1 MREGG
6 KAVDYNGC
14 MNQIQ
19 QYLENCPLVIL
30 GAGASMPYGLPSM
43 GELAIEIGQHADNF
57 DSEEFDAF
65 LLNLS
70 TMNLEEALDISELS
84 RDSQN
89 RIREI
94 VWDYVCKR
102 DREFFEQ
109 LISTRN
115 SFPICDLLKK
125 VIQPAQNT
133 ATIITTNYDR
143 VTEYAADMIG
153 ATAVTGF
160 EGSLIKNI
168 ELPSGRL
175 STQRLRA
182 RERTVFIWKVHGSL
196 DWFLLGNGTS
206 SAYPLSE
213 RIPANHTP
221 LIIPPGKDKY
231 SATHN
236 EPYRSIISKAD
247 EAFTKASS
255 YLCVGYGFND
265 EHIQPKLLTEIAK
278 GKPIVVLARQA
289 TASCKQHIVAS
300 GIKKYIIIEESPDGK
315 TAVKCNGW
323 DEIYDGHFWGLAE
336 FMNIW

>member
-1 MREGG
+1 M
-6 KAVDYNGC
+6 DYNGC
-14 MNQIQ
+14 VNQIQ

-43 GELAIEIGQHADNF
+43 GELATEIGKYADDF
-57 DSEEFDAF
+57 DSDEFDAF
-65 LLNLS
+65 FLNLS
-70 TMNLEEALDISELS
+70 TMNLEEALDASELS

-94 VWDYVCKR
+94 VWEHICKR
-102 DREFFEQ
+102 DKEFFDQ
-109 LISTRN
+109 IISTRN
-115 SFPICDLLKK
+115 SFPTCELLRK

-143 VTEYAADMIG
+143 VAEYAADIIG
-153 ATAVTGF
+153 ATVVTGF
-160 EGSLIKNI
+160 EGSLIKSI

-196 DWFLLGNGTS
+196 DWFLMQNGAP

-213 RIPANHTP
+213 RIPLNHIP

-265 EHIQPKLLTEIAK
+265 EHIQPKLLAEIAK

-289 TASCKQHIVAS
+289 TNSCKQHLIDA

-315 TAVKCNGW
+315 TAVKGNGW
-323 DEIYDGHFWGLAE
+323 DGVYDGQFWGLAE

>member
-1 MREGG
+1 M
-6 KAVDYNGC
+6 DYDGC
-14 MNQIQ
+14 VNQIQ

-30 GAGASMPYGLPSM
+30 GAGASIPYGLPSM
-43 GELAIEIGQHADNF
+43 GDLATEIEKHADSFN
-57 DSEEFDAF
+57 SQEFDAF
-65 LLNLS
+65 FLNLS
-70 TMNLEEALDISELS
+70 TMNLEEALDASELS

-94 VWDYVCKR
+94 VWEHVCKR
-102 DREFFEQ
+102 DKAFFDD

-115 SFPICDLLKK
+115 NFSICDLLRK

-133 ATIITTNYDR
+133 VTIITTNYDR
-143 VTEYAADMIG
+143 VAEYAADIIG

-168 ELPSGRL
+168 ELPPDRL
-175 STQRLRA
+175 SIRRLRA

-196 DWFLLGNGTS
+196 DWFGLQNGTS
-206 SAYPLSE
+206 NAYPLSE
-213 RIPANHTP
+213 HIPPNHVP

-231 SATHN
+231 STTHN
-236 EPYRSIISKAD
+236 EPYRSIIGKAD
-247 EAFTKASS
+247 EAFTKASA

-265 EHIQPKLLTEIAK
+265 EHIQPKLIAEISK

-289 TASCKQHIVAS
+289 TASCKKHLIDA
-300 GIKKYIIIEESPDGK
+300 GIKKYIIIEESHDGK
-315 TAVKCNGW
+315 TAVKGNGW
-323 DEIYDGHFWGLAE
+323 DGIYEGHFWELSE